1 MIQYSTRG
9 YFGLEVLTHVYGSV
23 IPRSI
28 PWALIGTAYGY
39 VLSYTTNF
47 DVHDETF
54 RHPYPVQIFAV
65 VLGFLLVIRSQLAYQ
80 RFWEGRTALSQC
92 ASKWSDAAIQLITF
106 DEIGKNPWDDEAYV
120 FRMNMIHLMSLLHA
134 TLMENL
140 RKDAEHGVDL
150 GISTRDCFVFTQ
162 TSCKVPKQD
171 PETQNFGN
179 DEEDNEVQF
188 GTLLRSS
195 SKAVETAK
203 KTGEAVTSNIHELF
217 KKSELQR
224 KTPWRESQL
233 AGPTNRP
240 GSTWT
245 TDSPRYFPEVEGEEE
260 LSASELRKI
269 LGPFFWWNSVFV
281 GKHKE
286 TQNRLTQNRKFF
298 VIGGLSSAEEFAL
311 TSKPPNTRVFYVMS
325 WIHRLACRRTAEGG
339 LGVPPPVL
347 SRTYQVLSDGM
358 LGCYQAL
365 KVAYTPFPFPWVQL
379 TTFLLIC
386 FVGVVPLVIMGFV
399 AETWLRNTLTFV
411 IVLGYSAL
419 NEISREI
426 ENPFGLDPNNLPL
439 FSYQKDFNICLTTLI
454 RPEVPGSSFPIP

>member
-1 MIQYSTRG
+1 
-9 YFGLEVLTHVYGSV
+9 
-23 IPRSI
+23 
-28 PWALIGTAYGY
+28 
-39 VLSYTTNF
+39 
-47 DVHDETF
+47 
-54 RHPYPVQIFAV
+54 
-65 VLGFLLVIRSQLAYQ
+65 
-80 RFWEGRTALSQC
+80 
-92 ASKWSDAAIQLITF
+92 
-106 DEIGKNPWDDEAYV
+106 
-120 FRMNMIHLMSLLHA
+120 MIHLMSLLHA

-203 KTGEAVTSNIHELF
+203 KT
-217 KKSELQR
+217 
-224 KTPWRESQL
+224 
-233 AGPTNRP
+233 